1 MAAYRRFERNP
12 AGRDF
17 VVGDVHG
24 MFGALRA
31 LLARAGF
38 DEERDRLFSVGD
50 LIDRGP
56 GSREAL
62 DWLRRPWLHAV
73 RGNHEQF
80 LLDSGDPRV
89 LDVWVYGN
97 GGEWW
102 LECGPAEREAFRE
115 ACAALPIALEVE
127 TSGGRVGV
135 VHADAPRSN
144 SWPDFV
150 ERLERGDARAIQH
163 ALWSRERISGARRR
177 AGPVRRLLG
186 AAAGAGREE
195 RVLGV
200 DLVLCGHTPLVYCGD
215 GPMPPFVEVG
225 NVRFIDTA
233 AVYAERVEDARLTM
247 VEIEP
252 ECGRVQAVA
261 TAAWAA

>member
-1 MAAYRRFERNP
+1 MLYRRFDRNP

-17 VVGDVHG
+17 VVGDIHG
-24 MFGALRA
+24 MFDALGAL
-31 LLARAGF
+31 LERAGF
-38 DEERDRLFSVGD
+38 DEGRDRLFSVGD

-56 GSREAL
+56 GSREAV
-62 DWLRRPWLHAV
+62 DWLRLPWLHAV

-89 LDVWVYGN
+89 LGVWVNGN

-127 TSGGRVGV
+127 TSSGRVGV

-150 ERLERGDARAIQH
+150 ERLERGDPRAIQH
-163 ALWSRERISGARRR
+163 ALWSRERIFGARRR
-177 AGPVRRLLG
+177 AGPMRRVLG
-186 AAAGAGREE
+186 AVTGADAAE

-200 DLVLCGHTPLVYCGD
+200 DLVICGHTPLSYCGD
-215 GPMPPFVEVG
+215 GPMPAFVEVG
-225 NVRFIDTA
+225 NVRFIDTGA
-233 AVYAERVEDARLTM
+233 AYAQRGVDDARLTM

-261 TAAWAA
+261 TAA